1 MTKDIRVTVWN
12 EGLHEKELPTCR
24 ELYPDGMGR
33 QIGRHLEKQ
42 EGIAFVHCSEL
53 SDPGQ
58 GLDDAILTNTDVMI
72 WWGHKAHDQVT
83 DENARR
89 VQKRVQQGMG
99 LIVLHSGHMSKP
111 FMLLMGTACNLKWRE
126 YGEHGEK
133 ERLWVVDPSHPIVDG
148 LPEYIELPN
157 TEMYGE
163 PFGIP
168 QPDQQVFI
176 SWFQGGE
183 VFRSGCCWHR
193 EAGKVF
199 YFRPGH
205 ETFPI
210 YHNELV
216 LKVIYNA
223 VKWAAPTRLAG
234 GYTQGNVQPLENM
247 DR

>member
-1 MTKDIRVTVWN
+1 MTTGIRVTVWN
-12 EGLHEKELPTCR
+12 EGLHEKELPQCR
-24 ELYPDGMGR
+24 EIYPDGMGR
-33 QIGRHLEKQ
+33 VIGAYLEKQ
-42 EGIAFVHCSEL
+42 PGIASVHCSEL
-53 SDPGQ
+53 SDPDQ
-58 GLDDAILTNTDVMI
+58 GLSDDILEHTDVMT

-99 LIVLHSGHMSKP
+99 LIAMHSGHMSKP

-133 ERLWVVDPSHPIVDG
+133 ERLWVVDPAHPIADG

-168 QPDQQVFI
+168 RPDQLVFI

-210 YHNELV
+210 YHDELV

-234 GYTQGNVQPLENM
+234 GYTQGNVEPLEEM
-247 DR
+247 D

>member
-1 MTKDIRVTVWN
+1 MSAGIRVTVWN
-12 EGLHEKELPTCR
+12 EGIHEKELPRCQAV
-24 ELYPDGMGR
+24 YPDGMGKA
-33 QIGRHLEKQ
+33 IGQYLEQ
-42 EGIAFVHCSEL
+42 QSDIASVHYSEL
-53 SDPGQ
+53 ADPDQ
-58 GLDDAILTNTDVMI
+58 GLSDAILDNTDVMT
-72 WWGHKAHDQVT
+72 WWGHTAHDKVT
-83 DENARR
+83 DANAER
-89 VQKRVQQGMG
+89 VQKRVLAGMG

-111 FMLLMGTACNLKWRE
+111 FMRLMGTGCFLKWRE
-126 YGEHGEK
+126 YGEDGEK

-148 LPEYIELPN
+148 VPEYIELPN

-210 YHNELV
+210 YFNEHIR
-216 LKVIYNA
+216 KVIHNA
-223 VKWAAPTRLAG
+223 VRWAAPVRLADG
-234 GYTQGNVQPLENM
+234 FIQGNVQPLEKM
-247 DR
+247 E